1 MVGLAIKYIHVHI
14 CMCTCM
20 YYVYVH
26 VLHVHIHV
34 YYMFVIIVE
43 TEHQKSIKA
52 YHELWKDF
60 EEKMTLACRVSSLPS
75 LSSFPCFNLWFG
87 ILEVSKSRRSPLKR
101 LERFSHSVGDGT
113 GGGRVTAGERVQELK
128 GED

>member
-1 MVGLAIKYIHVHI
+1 MVGLAIKYMHVHVCVHACI
-14 CMCTCM
+14 M
-20 YYVYVH
+20 YMYM
-26 VLHVHIHV
+26 

-113 GGGRVTAGERVQELK
+113 GGGRVTAGEGV
-128 GED
+128 

>member
-1 MVGLAIKYIHVHI
+1 MYIYVRVHACI
-14 CMCTCM
+14 MYMYM
-20 YYVYVH
+20 YYMY
-26 VLHVHIHV
+26 IYMYM

-75 LSSFPCFNLWFG
+75 LSSFPCFILWFG

-113 GGGRVTAGERVQELK
+113 GGGRVTAGEGVQELK